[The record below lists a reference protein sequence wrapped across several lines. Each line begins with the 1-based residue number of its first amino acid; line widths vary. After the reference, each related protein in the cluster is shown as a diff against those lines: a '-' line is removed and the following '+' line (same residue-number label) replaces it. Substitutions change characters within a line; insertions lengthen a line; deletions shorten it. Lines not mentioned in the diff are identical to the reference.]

1 MKSSKLIEIF
11 RDGNIVIPVYF
22 LKKYKKF
29 NISSDEFLLL
39 MYLYNNGNDF
49 AFDPEKISNDLGY
62 DLATIMNLIND
73 LSDKN
78 LLKVDVK
85 KNEKGF
91 MEDVVSLDGFFE
103 KLKMDVVSEVNESN
117 DSNDSTIFEMIEK
130 EFGRTLSPIEY
141 EIIKA
146 WTESNFSDEIIKEAI
161 KEAVFNGVPNLKYID
176 KILFEWNKKGITT
189 AKDVEDNRKKRK
201 NTQNSKTEEAD
212 IDMDIVDW
220 NWFDDE

>member
-1 MKSSKLIEIF
+1 ME
-11 RDGNIVIPVYF
+11 GVNQ
-22 LKKYKKF
+22 KYLD
-29 NISSDEFLLL
+29 S
-39 MYLYNNGNDF
+39 
-49 AFDPEKISNDLGY
+49 
-62 DLATIMNLIND
+62 
-73 LSDKN
+73 
-78 LLKVDVK
+78 LKVDVK

-189 AKDVEDNRKKRK
+189 AKDVEDNIKKRNIFK
-201 NTQNSKTEEAD
+201 LKTKL
-212 IDMDIVDW
+212 
-220 NWFDDE
+220 